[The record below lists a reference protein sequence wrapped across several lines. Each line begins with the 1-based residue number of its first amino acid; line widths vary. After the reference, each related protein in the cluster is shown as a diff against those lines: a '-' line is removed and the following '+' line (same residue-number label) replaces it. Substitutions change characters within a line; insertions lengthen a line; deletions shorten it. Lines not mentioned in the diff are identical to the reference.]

1 MAATFFK
8 PLTEL
13 DRKSSRTLLH
23 ESIPITGTLIA
34 ATAIGG
40 YTKNASGR
48 ELNIKTFSHGMF
60 QQVYDYPYLS
70 SSANH
75 IFDVYVGVSPQSSSF
90 YTSGAEMN
98 QQTKKANLY
107 SQIAKYMN
115 GTTTD
120 GVIRAFD
127 KDGDFGG
134 GDKIKEA
141 VFLSFSRLLVKDE
154 IKKGSFELK
163 VGTAAAAN
171 PNGTIKT
178 IKDHGGETS
187 YKTNSPAGEYG
198 ILTTGSNAASE
209 TAVGLIFYQAG
220 IVVLTGSVFGNATQI
235 GTAAHQSASH
245 MFQSASID
253 AFCDGV
259 RKRIQNI
266 SFNNTTELNSSM
278 YFCKANH
285 FEFNYSSNP
294 TYLTASKIRVKGN
307 DILQP
312 PRSYITT
319 VGLYSADNELLAVAK
334 LSEPLR
340 KDPTN
345 ELNLRVRLDY

>member
-1 MAATFFK
+1 MFFK

-23 ESIPITGTLIA
+23 EAIPITGTLIS
-34 ATAIGG
+34 ATDIGG
-40 YTKNASGR
+40 YTTNASGR

-75 IFDVYVGVSPQSSSF
+75 IFDVTAGISAQSSSL
-90 YTSGAEMN
+90 YLGGVEMT
-98 QQTKKANLY
+98 QQKKKANIYAGL
-107 SQIAKYMN
+107 AKILN

-127 KDGDFGG
+127 QDGDFAG
-134 GDKIKEA
+134 GDKINEA
-141 VFLSFSRLLVKDE
+141 IFLNLSRLLVKDE
-154 IKKGSFELK
+154 VKKGSFEIKL
-163 VGTAAAAN
+163 GTAAIAN
-171 PNGTIKT
+171 PNNTVVT
-178 IKDHGGETS
+178 VKDHGGETS

-198 ILTTGSNAASE
+198 LLHSASAAGNPC
-209 TAVGLIFYQAG
+209 GLIFYQAG
-220 IVVLTGSVFGNATQI
+220 IVVLTGSVFGHSTQI
-235 GTAAHQSASH
+235 GANNASSSFKDMIQS
-245 MFQSASID
+245 QSLD
-253 AFCDGV
+253 ALADGV

-285 FEFNYSSNP
+285 HEFNYSSNP
-294 TYLTASKIRVKGN
+294 TFLTASKIRVKGN

-312 PRSYITT
+312 PRSYVTT

-334 LSEPLR
+334 LSEPIR
-340 KDPTN
+340 KDPEN
-345 ELNLRVRLDY
+345 ELNFRVRLDY